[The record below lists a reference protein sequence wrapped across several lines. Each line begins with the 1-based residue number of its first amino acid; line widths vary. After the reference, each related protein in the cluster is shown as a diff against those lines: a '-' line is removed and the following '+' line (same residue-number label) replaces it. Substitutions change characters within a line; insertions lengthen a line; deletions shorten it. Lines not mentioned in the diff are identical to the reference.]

1 VIGSSLSL
9 VPEYRGRC
17 LRDSSSQ
24 HNLVSQSTLQAVQG
38 RRNGHCDSPN
48 ESVLDVVKGWV
59 DVLAKQDYQ
68 TVFEGLGHS
77 ISRIGEPSAG
87 SIRKAIE
94 LYRSPDYYPGA
105 TAFTVSDWRTARGGN
120 PDPQQKVIWYKPNT
134 VRMAGAVAFDLP
146 LNSRWSDLTAD
157 FVFFETDNPSAGYT
171 LRLEEIH
178 SWRQTQREMEAQ
190 ERANS

>member
-1 VIGSSLSL
+1 MITVI
-9 VPEYRGRC
+9 P
-17 LRDSSSQ
+17 
-24 HNLVSQSTLQAVQG
+24 
-38 RRNGHCDSPN
+38 RNSPN
-48 ESVLDVVKGWV
+48 ETVLDIVKGWV

-68 TVFEGLGHS
+68 RVFEGLGHS
-77 ISRIGEPSAG
+77 ISRIGEPSAE

-94 LYRSPDYYPGA
+94 VYRSPDYYPGA

-157 FVFFETDNPSAGYT
+157 FVFFETNNPNARYT